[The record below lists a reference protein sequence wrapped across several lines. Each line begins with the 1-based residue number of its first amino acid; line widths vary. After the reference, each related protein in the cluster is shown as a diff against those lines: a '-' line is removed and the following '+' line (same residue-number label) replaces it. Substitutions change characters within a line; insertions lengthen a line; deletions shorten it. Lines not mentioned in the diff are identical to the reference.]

1 MTALAPT
8 TFEIPTLE
16 TARLILRAPKPCDF
30 EDEAAF
36 FQTERSHFVGGPLP
50 RDQVWRAFAG
60 FLGHWALRGFGF
72 WSLEDK
78 QTGRYMGRAGLWYP
92 DGWPEP
98 ELGWT
103 LMDHAEGKGLA
114 FEATKAARRHAY
126 AKLGWITAISLIL
139 PDNAR
144 SVALAT
150 RLGAT
155 RESSFEHPRLGTC
168 EIWRHPSPDEVAG

>member
-8 TFEIPTLE
+8 TFAIPTLE

-36 FQTERSHFVGGPLP
+36 FQTGRSHFVGGPLP

-60 FLGHWALRGFGF
+60 FLGHWGLRGFGF
-72 WSLEDK
+72 WALEDK
-78 QTGRYMGRAGLWYP
+78 ATGRYMGRAGMWYP

-103 LMDHAEGKGLA
+103 LMAHAEGKGLA
-114 FEATKAARRHAY
+114 QAAALAARRFAY
-126 AKLGWITAISLIL
+126 DRLGWRTAISLIAG
-139 PDNAR
+139 DNRR
-144 SVALAT
+144 SEALAT
-150 RLGAT
+150 RLGAKIDDAFT
-155 RESSFEHPRLGTC
+155 HPSGTPLN
-168 EIWRHPSPDEVAG
+168 IWRHPSPDEVAA